1 MSAVDPKILA
11 KIKKC
16 LALGGSPNPHEA
28 ATAMRQAHALM
39 RMHGVDAHHVAMTEI
54 GESSAGIRT
63 MSRDKPAHWEAALAA
78 TVGKAFGCQMLISR
92 TMYPKAFRKHVN
104 EGQFIFIGQ
113 KGQAEV
119 AAYTVSVLARKC
131 KAARQKWIADHLAGL
146 PHERGGKSQVTRMGD
161 AFAEGWV
168 HSIGK
173 LVADF
178 ANPTEIEQAIE
189 RHIAEKNVGTD
200 APTRKIKTD
209 DIGRGEMIAARMG
222 SQAAKGE
229 SLYRPMHAS
238 APRAAVCMEGCS
250 A

>member
-1 MSAVDPKILA
+1 MSSADPKILG

-16 LALGGSPNPHEA
+16 LALSGSPNPHEA

-78 TVGKAFGCQMLISR
+78 TVGKAFGCQMLVSR
-92 TMYPKAFRKHVN
+92 TIYPKEFRKHIN

-131 KAARQKWIADHLAGL
+131 KTARQKWIADHPDGL
-146 PHERGGKSQVTRMGD
+146 PHECGGKSRVTRMGD

-168 HSIGK
+168 QSIGR

-178 ANPTEIEQAIE
+178 ANPPEIEQAIE
-189 RHIAEKNVGTD
+189 RHIAEKNVGAD

-238 APRAAVCMEGCS
+238 APRAAICMEGD
-250 A
+250 AA